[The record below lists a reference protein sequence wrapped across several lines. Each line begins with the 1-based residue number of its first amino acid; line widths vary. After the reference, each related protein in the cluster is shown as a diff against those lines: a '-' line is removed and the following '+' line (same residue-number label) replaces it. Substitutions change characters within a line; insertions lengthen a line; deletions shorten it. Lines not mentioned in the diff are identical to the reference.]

1 MTRTFVFITL
11 HSLKNRVL
19 GQLRRL
25 KQPRYLV
32 SSIAGLAYLWF
43 ISFRH
48 LFQGG
53 AIGARRAAVMSGGG
67 IDIVSVVFLVLM
79 ILAWALPGDTGGLEF
94 SEAEIQFLFPAPISR
109 RQLLLY
115 KIIRMQVP
123 TLFSS
128 AIMAFIGFRRAN
140 FLGFWLAFG
149 VLSVYFV
156 MTAMGRAR
164 LRLAGI
170 GFLARVAAVVI
181 ILVALSW
188 FLTTQI
194 DWTALGA
201 SLKALGPNNPTAKMR
216 TVNAQFQKP
225 AIAIVLLIPH
235 ILASAAF
242 PASLPQLAIS
252 ILGVLALGTVFF
264 LIAARLNVSFEEAS
278 VVASQA
284 KLARSERRRERGAG
298 TFVAFKRI
306 PPLFRLDTRRGPEM
320 AIFWKNL
327 IAGLRVSSAWMLLMA
342 VPFVVLG
349 VSALVSGHRFLSP
362 ATATL
367 ALFLSAFVPLIAPD
381 IVRHD
386 LRCDLVR
393 IDLLKSYPISGERL
407 VAAEIAAPLMI
418 IASIEVLLLTFSAVI
433 LNLAGATSKL
443 LAFFASPSFIV
454 VALMFAIPICG
465 AQLLIRNGVA
475 VLFPAWAL
483 RSKEDVRGFVATGQ
497 RLIVLAGNLLL
508 LVVLLVPAAIVFLP
522 AYWAA
527 HHFFSG
533 SPLALAVA
541 TAPSAALLV
550 FEIYWGVHL
559 IGEQF
564 DNLDGTNDFERAVS

>member
-1 MTRTFVFITL
+1 VIRTFAFITF

-19 GQLRRL
+19 SRLRRL

-32 SSIAGLAYLWF
+32 SAVAGLAYLWF

-53 AIGARRAAVMSGGG
+53 AIGTRRVVVMTGVGV
-67 IDIVSVVFLVLM
+67 DIVSIVFLVLM
-79 ILAWALPGDTGGLEF
+79 IGAWALPGDKGGIEF

-128 AIMAFIGFRRAN
+128 AFMAIIGFRRAN

-170 GFLARVAAVVI
+170 GFLARVAGVVI
-181 ILVALSW
+181 IFAALSW

-194 DWTALGA
+194 DATALGA
-201 SLKALGPNNPTAKMR
+201 SLRALGPNNPTGVMR
-216 TVNAQFQKP
+216 TVNAQFERP
-225 AIAIVLLIPH
+225 AIAIVLFIPRL
-235 ILASAAF
+235 LATAAF
-242 PASLPQLAIS
+242 PAGILQLLTYAPAAI
-252 ILGVLALGTVFF
+252 ALGAVFF
-264 LIAARLNVSFEEAS
+264 LIATRLNVSFEEAS
-278 VVASQA
+278 VVASQR
-284 KLARSERRRERGAG
+284 KLERTEKMRERRAG
-298 TFVAFKRI
+298 SFVAFKRM
-306 PPLFRLDTRRGPEM
+306 PPPFRLDPRRGPEM
-320 AIFWKNL
+320 AMFWKNI
-327 IAGLRVSSAWMLLMA
+327 IAAVRISSAWML
-342 VPFVVLG
+342 VISIPFVVMA
-349 VSALVSGHRFLSP
+349 VNAIVSGGPFFSA
-362 ATATL
+362 ATATFSL
-367 ALFLSAFVPLIAPD
+367 LLCAFIPLMGPEIF
-381 IVRHD
+381 RHD
-386 LRCDLVR
+386 LRADLAHV
-393 IDLLKSYPISGERL
+393 DLLKSYPIAGERL
-407 VAAEIAAPLMI
+407 IAAEMAAPLVI
-418 IASIEVLLLTFSAVI
+418 LATIELILLTFSAVVLKI
-433 LNLAGATSKL
+433 VGATKS

-454 VALMFAIPICG
+454 VALLFAIPICG

-497 RLIVLAGNLLL
+497 RLIVLLGNLIVLI
-508 LVVLLVPAAIVFLP
+508 VLLVPAAIVFLP
-522 AYWAA
+522 AFWAA
-527 HHFFSG
+527 HHFFAG

-541 TAPSAALLV
+541 TTPSAALLV
-550 FEIYWGVHL
+550 FEIYLGIHL
-559 IGEQF
+559 VGEQF
-564 DNLDGTNDFERAVS
+564 DKLDGTTDFERT